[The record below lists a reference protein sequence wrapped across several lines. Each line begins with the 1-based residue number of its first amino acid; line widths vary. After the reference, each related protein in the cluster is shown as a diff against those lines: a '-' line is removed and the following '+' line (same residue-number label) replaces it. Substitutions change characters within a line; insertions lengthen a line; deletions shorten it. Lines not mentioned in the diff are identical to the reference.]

1 MASRQR
7 ERIIVLLAASILAV
21 LLTWPIAARF
31 ATAGRLDS
39 GDGRYSIWNVAWVA
53 RALTTAPSELFHANI
68 FYPHEN
74 ALAFSELNLVAGAM
88 AVPVWLLTSNALAA
102 SNWTILVSFAL
113 SFFTSYL
120 LVRRLTGSVAG
131 AAIAAFHFAYCPF
144 VFAHIPHVQLLM
156 TFPLPL
162 VMLALHGFV
171 ETPGLRRAAVLGAA
185 LALQALASG
194 YYGFFAGLMT
204 ALGIVWF
211 GVAYGH
217 WRQPRYWALSAV
229 AAVIAIAIVA
239 PFFLPY
245 LGVREAGF
253 GRSLED
259 ARLHSVMWRAYL
271 ASPILVHRWM
281 LPLIGTWREVLFPGF
296 LPIILTIVA
305 IARSVGARPETVPM
319 RGRVLGFY
327 LAVAAM
333 GFWASLGPDAGLYRW
348 LYDVVPFFSMMR
360 APARFGLLVTFALAV
375 LSGVGFASLEAVLGG
390 RKRRILVAAF
400 LSLAVVRSTV
410 GTLAL
415 TDAPP
420 VPVAYQRLKDLPP
433 APVFEFPYFYG
444 RNDRHRNTEYML
456 WSTLHWKPLI
466 NGYSD
471 HMPREAVEDMTRL
484 AGFPDAESRRILRS
498 RGARYVLVHWHD
510 VRDENER
517 RDLEMAIQHEPTLR
531 RVVERDDISL
541 YEVIAA
547 PVRPN

>member
-1 MASRQR
+1 MESRSK
-7 ERIIVLLAASILAV
+7 ERLGVLLVASILAV
-21 LLTWPIAARF
+21 VLTWPVTARF
-31 ATAGRLDS
+31 ASAGRLDS

-53 RALTTAPSELFHANI
+53 RALTTNPAELFHANI
-68 FYPHEN
+68 FHPHEN
-74 ALAFSELNLVAGAM
+74 TLAFSEANLVAGAI
-88 AVPVWLLTSNALAA
+88 AVPVWLLTTNAIAA
-102 SNWTILVSFAL
+102 SNWAILCSFAL
-113 SFFTSYL
+113 AFFTTYL

-131 AAIAAFHFAYCPF
+131 AAIAAFHFAYSPF

-171 ETPGLRRAAVLGAA
+171 EAPGIRRAVALGAA

-194 YYGFFAGLMT
+194 YYGVFAGLVT

-211 GVAYGH
+211 GVAFGH
-217 WRQPRYWALSAV
+217 WRSLRYWALSG
-229 AAVIAIAIVA
+229 AAAAIAIVIVA

-245 LGVREAGF
+245 LDVREAGF
-253 GRSLED
+253 VRSLDD
-259 ARLHSVMWRAYL
+259 ARQHSVRWRAYL

-296 LPIILTIVA
+296 LPIIFTVVA
-305 IARSVGARPETVPM
+305 IARSVGPRPESVPM

-327 LAVAAM
+327 LTVAAL
-333 GFWASLGPDAGLYRW
+333 GFWASLGPDAGLYRA
-348 LYDVVPFFSMMR
+348 LYEVVPFFSMLR

-375 LSGVGFASLEAVLGG
+375 LGGVGFASVERVLGG
-390 RKRRILVAAF
+390 RKRRVVVAAV
-400 LSLAVVRSTV
+400 LSLAVARSTV

-433 APVFEFPYFYG
+433 APVFEFPYYNG
-444 RNDRHRNTEYML
+444 RDDRHRNTEYMV

-471 HMPREAVEDMTRL
+471 HVPREALEDMARL
-484 AGFPDAESRRILRS
+484 ASFPDAASRRVLRD
-498 RGARYVLVHWHD
+498 RGARYVLVHWYAFE
-510 VRDENER
+510 DEAER
-517 RDLEMAIQHEPTLR
+517 RDLEAAIRHEPSLR
-531 RVVERDDISL
+531 RVVDRGDISL
-541 YEVIAA
+541 YEVIAS
-547 PVRPN
+547 PDGS